1 MKGYLAVKNKR
12 QVSRVSVEEIMY
24 ILRDGRRLIV
34 TTEEKEY
41 VYYEK
46 IDAIQG
52 LLSES
57 FYRPLDRCIVNMD
70 YLKSVDVIKR
80 RMIFRN
86 GDELFLGRDA
96 CSKTKAAFYTYL
108 LKGNEEFGEFSA
120 AESEGKYR

>member
-1 MKGYLAVKNKR
+1 MKGYLAVKNKH
-12 QVSRVSVEEIMY
+12 QVTRVSVEEVMY

-41 VYYEK
+41 VYYER
-46 IDAIQG
+46 IEAIKSR
-52 LLSES
+52 LSES

-70 YLKSVDVIKR
+70 YLKSVDVLKR

-96 CSKTKAAFYTYL
+96 CSKTKAAFYSYL
-108 LKGNEEFGEFSA
+108 LKGNNESCGITA
-120 AESEGKYR
+120 AEEEGKYK